1 MRTGRKNGLY
11 LEATGITKI
20 FPGVVALNEVD
31 FACKKGTVH
40 CIVGENGA
48 VKVLC
53 KSFNWYLSS

>member
-1 MRTGRKNGLY
+1 MDY
-11 LEATGITKI
+11 ILEAIGITKI

-48 VKVLC
+48 
-53 KSFNWYLSS
+53 FNWYLSS